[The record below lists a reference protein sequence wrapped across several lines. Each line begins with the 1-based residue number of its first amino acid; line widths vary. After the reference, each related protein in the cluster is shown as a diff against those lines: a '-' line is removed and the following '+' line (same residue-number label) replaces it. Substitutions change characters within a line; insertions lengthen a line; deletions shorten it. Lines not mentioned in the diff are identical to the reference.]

1 MERALLA
8 RLSTSRESDCKHSL
22 SAFVPAGLGLILA
35 RRSKQD
41 ALADDLLAAGAAGF
55 LLKTAPSAVLL
66 AAIEMVLAGGRYR
79 PEKEVRYSVRA
90 AAASTELP
98 QLSGRLADVASL
110 LGDRLTNKQIA
121 RAWRRP

>member
-8 RLSTSRESDCKHSL
+8 RLSTSRESDCKQSL

-41 ALADDLLAAGAAGF
+41 ARDDLLAAGAAGF